1 MVPGGPEETLKAG
14 ELRSSG
20 EEEMAP
26 MEYRIL
32 GPVELAPEG
41 EPAPLKGRKPRSLLA
56 LLLLSANENVPAE
69 QLIDGLWGEKP
80 PATAPNTLQVYVSQ
94 LRKLVGDR
102 LATGG
107 AGYTLRVEPDELD
120 AAKFERLAA
129 EATTALARG
138 AHAEALALADEALG
152 LWRGPALADLQYE
165 AFAQPETLRLEEL
178 RLAAIETRIE
188 AALGLGKHDQV
199 IGELE
204 GLVAEHPVRER
215 FRALLMLALYRAGRQ
230 AEALETYREAH
241 RVFLD
246 ELGLEPGPELRELEQ
261 AILRQDESLSRRPLP
276 EGNVP
281 VPVST
286 LVGRTRDLEEICATL
301 RSGSSRLL
309 TLTGPGGA
317 GKTRLGIEAA
327 NALAAELTD
336 GTFFVPLDAIR
347 EPALLLPAIAHALG
361 VRESAERPLIESLT
375 ERLAG
380 RRVLVLLDNFEQLAH
395 AAPLLS
401 EILEAA
407 PSLTF
412 LVTSRAALRLTGER
426 EYPIDPLSPSDAV
439 ALFVDRAQAAD
450 PSFRLTEE
458 NAAAL
463 EEICARLDGLPLA
476 LELAAARTKLLPPQ
490 AMLARLDERLE
501 LLSRGPRDK
510 PARHRALRDTIGW
523 SYELLAAE
531 EQALFA
537 RLSVFSGGCTLES
550 AVAVCDASLDA
561 TAALLDDSLLE
572 RAGERLRML
581 ETIREYALERLD
593 EDESATDVRRRH
605 AEHFLKL
612 AESES
617 PASQADWL
625 AQLDVERDNLRAALA
640 WAFEAGENRLAL
652 RLASSLWEFWWVR
665 GHLAE
670 GRRWLDEAIER
681 GGSEPSDIR
690 ARALHAA
697 ASLATRQGDYERAA
711 ELSEQSLAL
720 WEELGDVSGT
730 ARALLSLGTVAA
742 EQGDQERAISLS
754 ERAAELYRESGD
766 RRGHALAV
774 SNLGGI
780 ALERGEYAKAASLS
794 EQAYG
799 LFETLEDSEGMAFAL
814 VNQGFAALSE
824 HEHERALDLLRQALR
839 RLAELGFRDVI
850 GYCFEGLAA
859 VLAFT
864 GQADA
869 SARLLGAAEA
879 LRESLGVDLA
889 PAERKTHEETA
900 DAVRGALGEEQFSAG
915 WRLGRELALDE
926 AIAYALAAEPARA

>member
-1 MVPGGPEETLKAG
+1 MQ
-14 ELRSSG
+14 
-20 EEEMAP
+20 
-26 MEYRIL
+26 YRIL
-32 GPVELAPEG
+32 GPLEVALDGQPTT
-41 EPAPLKGRKPRSLLA
+41 LKGRKPRALLA
-56 LLLLSANENVPAE
+56 LLLLNANENVPSE
-69 QLIDGLWGEKP
+69 QLIDGLWGEKA
-80 PATAPNTLQVYVSQ
+80 PATAANTLQVYVSQ

-107 AGYTLRVEPDELD
+107 VGYSLGVEPDELD
-120 AAKFERLAA
+120 AAVFERLAT
-129 EATTALARG
+129 EAAAALGRSAYG
-138 AHAEALALADEALG
+138 EALALADEALA
-152 LWRGPALADLQYE
+152 LWRGPALADVQYE
-165 AFAQPETLRLEEL
+165 SFAQPEILRLDEL
-178 RLAAIETRIE
+178 RVAAMENRIE
-188 AALGLGKHDQV
+188 AALGLGRHDQV

-204 GLVAEHPVRER
+204 ALVAEHPVRER
-215 FRALLMLALYRAGRQ
+215 LRGLLMLALYRAGRQ
-230 AEALETYREAH
+230 ADALETYRQAH
-241 RVFLD
+241 RALLD

-261 AILRQDESLSRRPLP
+261 AILRQDEGLSRRPLP

-286 LVGRTRDLEEICATL
+286 LVGRDRELEEICGAL
-301 RSGSSRLL
+301 KSGEVRLL

-327 NALAAELTD
+327 NALAGELPD
-336 GTFFVPLDAIR
+336 GAFFVPLDTIR
-347 EPALLLPAIAHALG
+347 DQALLLPAIAHALA
-361 VRESAERPLIESLT
+361 VRESGERPLLESLK

-380 RRVLVLLDNFEQLAH
+380 RRVLVLLDNFEQLAES
-395 AAPLLS
+395 AALLTDV
-401 EILEAA
+401 LEAA

-412 LVTSRAALRLTGER
+412 LVTSRAALRLNGER
-426 EYPIDPLSPSDAV
+426 EYPVEPLGQTDAV
-439 ALFVDRAQAAD
+439 ALFVERAHAAD
-450 PSFRLTEE
+450 PSFELTEE

-490 AMLARLDERLE
+490 AMLERLDQRLE

-510 PARHRALRDTIGW
+510 PARHRALRDTVAW
-523 SYELLAAE
+523 SYDLLEPE
-531 EQALFA
+531 EQRLFA
-537 RLSVFSGGCTLES
+537 HLAVFSGGCILES
-550 AVAVCDASLDA
+550 AVAVCDASLDV
-561 TAALLDDSLLE
+561 TAALLDHSLLE
-572 RAGERLRML
+572 RVDQRLRML
-581 ETIREYALERLD
+581 ETIREYALEQLASD
-593 EDESATDVRRRH
+593 DGADDVRRRH

-612 AESES
+612 AESELV
-617 PASQADWL
+617 ASQADWL
-625 AQLDVERDNLRAALA
+625 AQLDAELDNLRAALA
-640 WAFEAGENRLAL
+640 WSVEAEEAGLGL

-670 GRRWLDEAIER
+670 GRRWLDDALYR
-681 GGSEPSDIR
+681 GKSEPPELR

-697 ASLATRQGDYERAA
+697 ASLATRQGAYGRAA

-730 ARALLSLGTVAA
+730 ARSLLSLGTVAA

-824 HEHERALDLLRQALR
+824 HEHERAIALLRQALR
-839 RLAELGFRDVI
+839 VLAELEFRDVI

-859 VLAFT
+859 VLAFI
-864 GQADA
+864 GQADSA
-869 SARLLGAAEA
+869 ARLLGAAEA

-889 PAERKTHEETA
+889 PAERETHEETA
-900 DAVRGALGEEQFSAG
+900 AAVRQALGEEQFSAA
-915 WRLGRELALDE
+915 WRLGRELPLAE
-926 AIAYALAAEPARA
+926 AIAYALQEQTAHA